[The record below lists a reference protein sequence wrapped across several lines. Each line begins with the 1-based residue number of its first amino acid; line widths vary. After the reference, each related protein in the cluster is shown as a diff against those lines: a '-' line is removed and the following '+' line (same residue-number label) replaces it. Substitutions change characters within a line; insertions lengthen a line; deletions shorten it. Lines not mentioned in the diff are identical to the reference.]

1 MALERSVRAQQL
13 GEFNVKLL
21 NGLGSEGLADV
32 RAQLAGGAGA
42 AGPPEA
48 GTVPSFGGAGTGGRK
63 MSDGMFRAQLT
74 EAGCPVSEAGARA
87 LRAAGVQLKDVYTMD
102 AATAQ
107 RRAGVSA
114 EDAQLIE
121 ALAHALAVHYDAA
134 QAYRATLID
143 AGCPVSE
150 AGARALYRV
159 GVSLKDMYTM
169 DVAEAQRRAGVSAQD
184 AQLIDALEQE
194 RAEKLLELAA
204 AANRCREL
212 AKRMEGFL
220 RGLGPLSHVSRAAV
234 AGHAAAAVA
243 NSIETPAQFELL
255 GREQLRKLGFRE
267 ADIDR
272 IEDHRRRAG
281 RLIPGIDREIPVSDT
296 LVSLADRGDLA
307 GVQRAIAAHIDPNDE
322 RQFLS
327 NVGEQG
333 GWSPLCRAANN
344 GHFEVVRALCDAGA
358 DVEWAQWDGT
368 TSLMCA

>member
-1 MALERSVRAQQL
+1 
-13 GEFNVKLL
+13 
-21 NGLGSEGLADV
+21 
-32 RAQLAGGAGA
+32 
-42 AGPPEA
+42 
-48 GTVPSFGGAGTGGRK
+48 
-63 MSDGMFRAQLT
+63 
-74 EAGCPVSEAGARA
+74 
-87 LRAAGVQLKDVYTMD
+87 
-102 AATAQ
+102 
-107 RRAGVSA
+107 
-114 EDAQLIE
+114 
-121 ALAHALAVHYDAA
+121 
-134 QAYRATLID
+134 
-143 AGCPVSE
+143 
-150 AGARALYRV
+150 
-159 GVSLKDMYTM
+159 
-169 DVAEAQRRAGVSAQD
+169 VAEAQRRAGVSAQD

-255 GREQLRKLGFRE
+255 GRVQLRKLGFRE

-333 GWSPLCRAANN
+333 GWSPLCRAAQQ
-344 GHFEVVRALCDAGA
+344 RPL
-358 DVEWAQWDGT
+358 
-368 TSLMCA
+368 